1 MKTPVAPPHIRLLNL
16 LGAIRG
22 LSPFDLMTAEE
33 EELLRD
39 LIVRWHAAEDIAV
52 SEIMKNLAGVSETTA
67 YRRLISL
74 RDKGLI
80 HLRVDQ
86 ADKRVKFV
94 EPTKLAEDYA
104 QRIHAALE
112 QLTGGAKT
120 A

>member
-1 MKTPVAPPHIRLLNL
+1 MAAKAPNHIRLLNL

-22 LSPFDLMTAEE
+22 LSPFDVMTAEE
-33 EELLRD
+33 DELLRD
-39 LIVRWHAAEDIAV
+39 LIVRWHDAEDITV
-52 SEIMKNLAGVSETTA
+52 SEIMKTLAGVSETTA

-80 HLRVDQ
+80 HLRVDA
-86 ADKRVKFV
+86 ADRRVKFV

-104 QRIHAALE
+104 RRINMALE
-112 QLTGGAKT
+112 QLSGEAKP